1 MEHIHAT
8 TKNTIQTPWPTSN
21 IYGMIQDDAGETGRR
36 DGLARFLNKPNAA
49 DISAYY
55 TGPVFAIL
63 ALSLRAR
70 IWGCARRNIVLRAG
84 HCEQVDGL
92 G

>member
-1 MEHIHAT
+1 
-8 TKNTIQTPWPTSN
+8 
-21 IYGMIQDDAGETGRR
+21 MIQDDVGGTGRR

-55 TGPVFAIL
+55 TEPVLTIL
-63 ALSLRAR
+63 ALFLREG
-70 IWGCARRNIVLRAG
+70 IWGCARRNIVLHAG

>member
-1 MEHIHAT
+1 M
-8 TKNTIQTPWPTSN
+8 
-21 IYGMIQDDAGETGRR
+21 YGMTQGDAGGTGWR

-55 TGPVFAIL
+55 KEPVFTIL
-63 ALSLRAR
+63 ALSLTAG
-70 IWGCARRNIVLRAG
+70 IWSCARRNVVLHAG